1 MQFLCHGILYSLPR
15 SRIYLVNKL
24 TEHLEFIHDEKRQLL
39 YKNVFPL
46 LNKLMEEYKAEL
58 MPHVVLLF
66 DKLYEIMG
74 NAMFGHL
81 AKFKEVRE
89 LINK

>member
-1 MQFLCHGILYSLPR
+1 MQFLCHGILYSLPK
-15 SRIYLVNKL
+15 SRIHLLNEL
-24 TEHLEFIHDEKRQLL
+24 TSQLEFIHDEKRQLL

-58 MPHVVLLF
+58 MPHVVVLF
-66 DKLYEIMG
+66 DKMYEIMG

-81 AKFKEVRE
+81 TKFKEVR
-89 LINK
+89 